1 MKQTNMFGDE
11 FEKKIE
17 SNYTQKIEVPTY
29 EPKNKKPHVLE
40 LYDDAKTRSHII
52 ESKGHYCPII

>member
-1 MKQTNMFGDE
+1 MFGDE